1 MARFNS
7 KFSKRKKIT
16 VNIIN
21 QEFLPTRTDFTN
33 NRVEVDLKKA
43 TPKNVI
49 FFDKKVIHSITNN
62 NLKFTNFI
70 SDIKQQDKITA
81 ISNFAK
87 DISIIKDNTDSVT
100 SLSYDKRMLSV
111 ISLILDNKTDGIAPQ
126 LVKSDVRGTLN
137 LQDGLRVYWYYDL
150 TDDVIKIVCIDPQHL
165 VLPSTHDGKP
175 KDVVMLDTYNQ
186 TVNSKNHCISRY
198 FQPHS

>member
-1 MARFNS
+1 
-7 KFSKRKKIT
+7 
-16 VNIIN
+16 
-21 QEFLPTRTDFTN
+21 
-33 NRVEVDLKKA
+33 
-43 TPKNVI
+43 
-49 FFDKKVIHSITNN
+49 
-62 NLKFTNFI
+62 
-70 SDIKQQDKITA
+70 
-81 ISNFAK
+81 
-87 DISIIKDNTDSVT
+87 
-100 SLSYDKRMLSV
+100 MLSV

-150 TDDVIKIVCIDPQHL
+150 TDDVIKIVRIDPQHL

-198 FQPHS
+198 FQPHP